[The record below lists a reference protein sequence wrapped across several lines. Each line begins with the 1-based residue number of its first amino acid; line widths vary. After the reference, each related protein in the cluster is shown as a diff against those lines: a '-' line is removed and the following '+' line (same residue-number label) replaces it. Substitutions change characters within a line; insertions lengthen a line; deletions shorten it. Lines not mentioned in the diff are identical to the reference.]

1 MASASKCPVA
11 ATAAIA
17 SESQRAGSHSRSRW
31 DVPMNRQFIVAILL
45 VAAVPVYAHAQN
57 LKASKGGAQKIVT
70 IISGDRAKIQTYC
83 DIKKLAKQVDQA
95 YEKKDD
101 KMADELSQKIDV
113 MEKTLGPEYA
123 ALIEGLQNDQLGAEF
138 MSAVA
143 FLNTLCTR

>member
-1 MASASKCPVA
+1 
-11 ATAAIA
+11 
-17 SESQRAGSHSRSRW
+17 
-31 DVPMNRQFIVAILL
+31 MNRKVIVAILL
-45 VAAVPVYAHAQN
+45 VAAVPAFAQ
-57 LKASKGGAQKIVT
+57 AQKPWVTKDDAQKVVT
-70 IISGDRAKIQTYC
+70 IISDDKAKIQTYC

-123 ALIEGLQNDQLGAEF
+123 ALIEGLQDDQLGAEF